1 MEGWS
6 LRFVPIVC
14 KNVCKAILYV
24 YITDYYVRRIPKM
37 QMYQSNSVFLGDVT
51 FQYFI
56 QQLF

>member
-24 YITDYYVRRIPKM
+24 YITDYYVRRIPK
-37 QMYQSNSVFLGDVT
+37 NANESVKFCVSG
-51 FQYFI
+51 
-56 QQLF
+56 